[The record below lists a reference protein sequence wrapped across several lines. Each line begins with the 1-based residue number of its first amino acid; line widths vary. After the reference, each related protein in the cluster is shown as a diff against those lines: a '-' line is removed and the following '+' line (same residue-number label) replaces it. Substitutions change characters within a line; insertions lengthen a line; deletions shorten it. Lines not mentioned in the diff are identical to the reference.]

1 MERPSLTIVREKSQN
16 YIYNR
21 KESMRFKSILL
32 LTSMLFA
39 IACSSPNASEYDAPE
54 DHTVSKK
61 GAMHKSGLKSPL
73 ENCVSCH
80 GDDLR
85 GGEVGVSCYH
95 CHGKKW

>member
-1 MERPSLTIVREKSQN
+1 MAVKSLLISL
-16 YIYNR
+16 
-21 KESMRFKSILL
+21 SI
-32 LTSMLFA
+32 LFA
-39 IACSSPNASEYDAPE
+39 ISCSSPNESKYDAPD
-54 DHTVSKK
+54 DHTISKS

-85 GGEVGVSCYH
+85 GGEVGVSCYD